1 MEGDTNRYVTNA
13 WLDVTGWD
21 EHLKGFDR
29 EQLIELVRP
38 AVREEPEPQQQ
49 PQDLEEREGEE
60 RLADACK
67 ATRRLIKRA
76 IQTCRHSIVG
86 KKALDHVNGREVGEQ
101 TNEWP
106 FYARQKVKTIRKYSD
121 HWVKVLRM
129 QLWKEL
135 LLDVEEIGSTRPGTT
150 QLPKLK
156 LDRLSDNPSKMMEG
170 WSFLQDTRNTFDVDG
185 KRWLFKRAL
194 AEERLK
200 KEFIR
205 REQDVAGSGRDIP
218 WRGQGVRDY
227 MQQIRRFKERLFV
240 LVHMTSGSPARGRE
254 VVSVQYKNRVNG
266 RGT

>member
-121 HWVKVLRM
+121 HWVKVLRNREH
-129 QLWKEL
+129 QTGH
-135 LLDVEEIGSTRPGTT
+135 DAVTQVEVGPVERQPIQDDGRV
-150 QLPKLK
+150 
-156 LDRLSDNPSKMMEG
+156 E
-170 WSFLQDTRNTFDVDG
+170 FLQDTRNTFDVDG

-240 LVHMTSGSPARGRE
+240 TGRE